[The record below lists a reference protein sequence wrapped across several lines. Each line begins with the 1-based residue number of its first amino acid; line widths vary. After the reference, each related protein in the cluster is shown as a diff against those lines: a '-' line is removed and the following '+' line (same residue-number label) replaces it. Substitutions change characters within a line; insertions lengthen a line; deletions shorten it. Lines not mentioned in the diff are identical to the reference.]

1 MFFFFQLPVI
11 TDLRNP
17 SLKSR
22 HWSLIEEVIAHKFE
36 PDIPLTITFLQE
48 LQIFNFAE
56 AIQEIS
62 GQASSE
68 ASLESILKKVHQKYS
83 FDYCICIYGNT
94 CTYVG

>member
-1 MFFFFQLPVI
+1 M

-22 HWSLIEEVIAHKFE
+22 HWSLIEEVIGHRFDPE
-36 PDIPLTITFLQE
+36 VPLTLTFLQE
-48 LQIFNFAE
+48 LEAFNYAE

-68 ASLESILKKVHQKYS
+68 ASLEAILKKARSRYTPNLLVIVDQSRSKNLH
-83 FDYCICIYGNT
+83 
-94 CTYVG
+94 

>member
-1 MFFFFQLPVI
+1 M

-22 HWSLIEEVIAHKFE
+22 HWSLIEEVIEHKFD
-36 PDIPLTITFLQE
+36 PDGTLTLAFLKD
-48 LQIFNFAE
+48 LQVFNFAE

-68 ASLESILKKVHQKYS
+68 ASLEAILKKVN
-83 FDYCICIYGNT
+83 IE
-94 CTYVG
+94 